1 MPLPNEVV
9 YRDFN
14 TTFNPHPV
22 TGRLTILENND
33 SVERALRNIMLTNK
47 YERPYQ
53 PELGANIVAKLFE
66 PLDAISLFQIQ
77 KEIEV
82 AIKNF
87 EPRVEI
93 IQIKADKAGENG
105 INVTLV
111 YSILNQANP
120 VTTTF
125 FLERVR

>member
-9 YRDFN
+9 FRDFN
-14 TTFNPHPV
+14 TSFNAHPI
-22 TGRLTILENND
+22 TGQLTILENND

-66 PLDAISLFQIQ
+66 PLDAISIFQLQ
-77 KEIEV
+77 KEIDV
-82 AIKNF
+82 AIKNY

-93 IQIKADKAGENG
+93 INTKVERAGENG

-111 YSILNQANP
+111 YSIVNQANP
-120 VTTTF
+120 VTTSF
-125 FLERVR
+125 FLVRVR